1 MKNLLS
7 CLIFVCSCFMGCED
21 FLDQEPGTQVS
32 ITEQLSSRIGVE
44 QAFSRVYYDIEALL
58 SSRHI
63 LYADVQGGNITFT
76 PRISDQIVTVPGG
89 IENSYHFSDMEE
101 DSDYAGYYEEL
112 YIIINQVNVILEYF
126 DEYSF
131 FTDQERSQLQAELLT
146 LRAFAHY
153 LVAIHYAQNYHYTAD
168 ASHLGIVYNTT
179 TLALGVDFPARLT
192 LSGTYDFI
200 KADLDAALASYTD
213 NTLLSTE
220 PAYAYFNRMST
231 QALYARIALQMND
244 WEQAR
249 AFSNEVITT
258 SGVVLA
264 TTGNYISEWEL
275 DEDPVS
281 EVILEFSAPR
291 NSDGNVSSSISEHFI
306 YNSPTNYSDYVASGD
321 LLDLY
326 DTADIRSNM
335 FLEIY
340 LATFSN
346 QEQTAMPYY
355 FTKKFQGN
363 AGTTCIRLSEMY
375 LNRAEANARLNNP
388 GEALADLNT
397 IRERANLAPL
407 TGTEDILNE
416 IFLERRRELAFE
428 GHLLFDIL
436 RYKKDVTR
444 DQGCLSQLC
453 NLSYPSHYFILPIPF
468 SSTGLNENI
477 VQNDGY

>member
-1 MKNLLS
+1 MKNLLI
-7 CLIFVCSCFMGCED
+7 CLIGICSCFMGCED

-32 ITEQLSSRIGVE
+32 IKEQLSSKIGVE
-44 QAFSRVYYDIEALL
+44 QAFSGLYYDFEALL
-58 SSRHI
+58 SSRNI

-76 PRISDQIVTVPGG
+76 PDINDQIVTVPVD
-89 IENSYHFSDMEE
+89 IENSYDFSDTEE
-101 DSDYAGYYEEL
+101 ASDYVGYYEEL
-112 YIIINQVNVILEYF
+112 YVIINQVNVILEYF

-131 FTDQERSQLQAELLT
+131 FTGQEKSQLLAELLT

-153 LVAIHYAQNYHYTAD
+153 LVAIHYAQNYNYTAD

-179 TLALGVDFPARLT
+179 TLVPGADFPARLT
-192 LSGTYDFI
+192 LSETYNFI

-220 PAYAYFNRMST
+220 PAYAYFNKMST

-249 AFSNEVITT
+249 ACSNEVITT
-258 SGVVLA
+258 SGIVLA
-264 TTGNYISEWEL
+264 TTGNYVSEWEL
-275 DEDPVS
+275 DEDPIS

-291 NSDGNVSSSISEHFI
+291 TSNDEISSSISAHFI
-306 YNSPTNYSDYVASGD
+306 YNSPTNYEDYVASGD

-326 DTADIRSNM
+326 DTFDVRSNM

-340 LATFSN
+340 LPTFAN
-346 QEQTAMPYY
+346 QEEIAMPYY

-363 AGTTCIRLSEMY
+363 AGTTCLRLSEMY
-375 LNRAEANARLNNP
+375 LTRAEANARLNNT

-407 TGTEDILNE
+407 TSTEDILNE

-444 DQGCLSQLC
+444 DQGCLSRLC

-477 VQNDGY
+477 IQNDGY